1 MLSLLFSV
9 QALGSVLGQDLLDGF
24 QTLFGDVV
32 EGGAALA
39 DVVALQGD
47 SSLDDG
53 VGVAVLEGLL
63 QDGDSVLSGLCAL
76 EVASLE
82 AVVDLCN
89 SGRPDVGAACNA
101 ACAALFQAGQDSAV
115 VAGEDGNV
123 LVQLTG
129 QADVSFQVLDVAL

>member
-1 MLSLLFSV
+1 MLFSV

-32 EGGAALA
+32 EGARHLP

-63 QDGDSVLSGLCAL
+63 QDGDGVLSGLCAL

-89 SGRPDVGAACNA
+89 RGRPDVGAACNA
-101 ACAALFQAGQDSAV
+101 ACAALFQAGQDRASLPARMATSLSSSRV
-115 VAGEDGNV
+115 RRM
-123 LVQLTG
+123 
-129 QADVSFQVLDVAL
+129 